1 MDKDIV
7 IQTLLES
14 FGTIKDLWDTKSDA
28 ISNAIDAMSQYD
40 MGLAAE
46 MWAYELE
53 KNKEKLSKVE
63 ESEKLV
69 LDIFNKI
76 GERHG
81 YYTYPRGE
89 SDYMKYCENEGTYIL
104 NNKTLCCLLYGESYN
119 LSMKYPKENYEHMS
133 MVDNPLPW
141 LFAYILITKE
151 ENFVKEITKSMVT
164 NKNCKDVNSTE
175 LLRRVLYLLNT
186 SIKTKSNKRYNIKDS
201 TKFALLEATDRI
213 SNPIDKSELT
223 IAILSLK

>member
-1 MDKDIV
+1 MDKDI
-7 IQTLLES
+7 IINTLLES
-14 FGTIKDLWDTKSDA
+14 FGTIKDLWETKSDA

-53 KNKEKLSKVE
+53 KNKEKLSIIE

-69 LDIFNKI
+69 LDIFNRI

-81 YYTYPRGE
+81 YYIYPRGGN
-89 SDYMKYCENEGTYIL
+89 DYMKYCENEGAYIL
-104 NNKTLCCLLYGESYN
+104 NNKTLCCLLFGESYN
-119 LSMKYPKENYEHMS
+119 FSMKYPKENYEYMS

-186 SIKTKSNKRYNIKDS
+186 SIITKSNKRYSIKDS
-201 TKFALLEATDRI
+201 IKFALLEAIDI
-213 SNPIDKSELT
+213 VNDPIYKSELT
-223 IAILSLK
+223 IAVLSLK